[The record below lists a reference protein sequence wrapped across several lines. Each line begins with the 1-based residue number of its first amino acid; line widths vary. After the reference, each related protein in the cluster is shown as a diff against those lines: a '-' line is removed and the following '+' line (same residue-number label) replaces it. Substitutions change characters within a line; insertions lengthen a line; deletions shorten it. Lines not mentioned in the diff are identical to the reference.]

1 MRALVSRSG
10 QAGTPEGAAGAPAG
24 GSAART
30 VPPAPAA
37 DLSDGRRHPDDG
49 AAAADGHMAADFGT
63 PIMARALAG
72 LYAAGATLT
81 LVTVMLPLPEQASRM
96 GLLLVVCDAYAITL
110 VLFRLAERVPRW
122 VLQAVLACGSVHIV
136 AVAYFTAERPSPLLC
151 FFTWVFLYAS
161 YFFTARQTAAQLAF
175 AGVCFGGLLLARPP
189 AHGAA
194 GWWLVAMGTQLVM
207 AILIRSM
214 RTRVEMLIER
224 LDHARFQALAAAR
237 AKSAFVANMSHEIR
251 TPLNGV
257 IGMTDLLRESD
268 LDPVQREHV
277 AALAASGEALLA
289 VISDVLDFSK
299 IEAGRLELDPTN
311 FNLRCAVEEACVLLA
326 EQAHGKGL
334 EISHWV
340 DADVPEIVN
349 GDRARLRQ
357 IVLNLLSNAVKFTSE
372 GEVVMRVRR
381 CDGAKLHFAVTDTGV
396 GIDEEQAAQLFEAF
410 VQADQSTTRK
420 YGGTGLGLAIS
431 RQLVARMGGEIGAQP
446 RRGGGS
452 TFWFT
457 AELPEVAHAPHVP
470 RPGRELHGLRALV
483 VDDNPTNRKILE
495 RYLGAWGLD
504 CESVSLPSS
513 GLRAL
518 DRASRRARPFDLAV
532 LDFNM
537 PQMSGMELA
546 RSIRERPELDAL
558 KMVVLSSSTL
568 DRAPF
573 ADIAVSAFLAKPI
586 RQAELLE
593 ALAGAS
599 PRVEA
604 RPAASTLSAAG
615 RKVLIAED
623 NEINCAVAQALLGK
637 RGLRTEIASNGR
649 EAIEMAAAGE
659 YAAIFIDCHMPE
671 LDGYET
677 TRAIRRAERG
687 SRVPI
692 IAMTAL
698 SMPGDRERCLAAGM
712 DDYLAKPIRTEQLEE
727 VIARW
732 IGVDGA
738 PGGQGEGGEGGDRAS
753 EGDAT
758 QVEIL
763 DAEMVAQLEQT
774 LTPKMRAQVMQT
786 FDEQLD
792 RCIAEIEVAAAH
804 GDQAEMRRISHLLK
818 GSSATFGAVRLR
830 EACMRLE
837 RSGREDDQ

>member
-1 MRALVSRSG
+1 V
-10 QAGTPEGAAGAPAG
+10 
-24 GSAART
+24 
-30 VPPAPAA
+30 
-37 DLSDGRRHPDDG
+37 
-49 AAAADGHMAADFGT
+49 
-63 PIMARALAG
+63 
-72 LYAAGATLT
+72 
-81 LVTVMLPLPEQASRM
+81 
-96 GLLLVVCDAYAITL
+96 
-110 VLFRLAERVPRW
+110 
-122 VLQAVLACGSVHIV
+122 VLACGTVHIV

-161 YFFTARQTAAQLAF
+161 YFFTARQTAAQIAF

-214 RTRVEMLIER
+214 RTRVEMLIEG
-224 LDHARFQALAAAR
+224 LDHARFQALGAAR

-299 IEAGRLELDPTN
+299 IEAGRLELDPTD
-311 FNLRCAVEEACVLLA
+311 FDLRCAVEEACVLLA

-340 DADVPEIVN
+340 DADVPEMVN

-357 IVLNLLSNAVKFTSE
+357 ILLNLLSNAVKFTSE

-381 CDGAKLHFAVTDTGV
+381 SDDAKLHFAVSDTGV
-396 GIDEEQAAQLFEAF
+396 GIDEEQAAHLFEAF

-431 RQLVARMGGEIGAQP
+431 RQLVARMDGEIGAEP

-457 AELPEVAHAPHVP
+457 AELPEVARAPHVP
-470 RPGRELHGLRALV
+470 GPGRRLQGLRALV
-483 VDDNPTNRKILE
+483 VDDNPTNRTILE
-495 RYLGAWGLD
+495 HYLGAWGLD

-518 DRASRRARPFDLAV
+518 DLAARQGRPFDLAV

-546 RSIRERPELDAL
+546 RAIRERSALDAL
-558 KMVVLSSSTL
+558 KLVVLSSSTL

-573 ADIAVSAFLAKPI
+573 ADIEVSAFLAKPI
-586 RQAELLE
+586 RQAELLDVV
-593 ALAGAS
+593 AGVS

-604 RPAASTLSAAG
+604 RPAASTVSAAG
-615 RKVLIAED
+615 QKVLIAED

-637 RGLRTEIASNGR
+637 RGLRTQIASNGR
-649 EAIEMAAAGE
+649 EAIEMAAAGD
-659 YAAIFIDCHMPE
+659 YAAIFMDCHMPE

-677 TRAIRRAERG
+677 TRAMRRAERG

-763 DAEMVAQLEQT
+763 DAETVAQLEQT
-774 LTPKMRAQVMQT
+774 LTPKMCAQVMQT

-837 RSGREDDQ
+837 RSGREDDQPVSEEQLRRLRQAASEARAALHARLL